1 MNPEIVE
8 QWRGTQIILTD
19 GQMNHRAAAIQTVC
33 DLESQL
39 SELLSV
45 VFVSRNPKVS
55 HEMAIRELY
64 TNERVL
70 SALRKMADVA
80 FFLGL
85 IDSEQRFDLK
95 TLAIL
100 RDRYAHHR
108 DAKQLY
114 DEPDLFALVAKTNLY
129 RNNKQQ
135 LEGFNEEAVLMC
147 IKAQLIFDLRERL
160 KALATSAVQVPSA
173 AKDA

>member
-1 MNPEIVE
+1 MNPEIVQ

-19 GQMNHRAAAIQTVC
+19 GQMNHRATAIQTVC

-39 SELLSV
+39 SELLSA
-45 VFVSRNPKVS
+45 VFVSRNPHVS
-55 HEMAIRELY
+55 HELAVKELY
-64 TNERVL
+64 TDERVL
-70 SALRKMADVA
+70 SSLRKMADVA

-85 IDSEQRFDLK
+85 IDEEQRFDLK

-114 DEPDLFALVAKTNLY
+114 DEPALFALVTKTNLY
-129 RNNKQQ
+129 RKNKLQ
-135 LEGFNEEAVLMC
+135 LEGLNEQAVLMC
-147 IKAQLIFDLRERL
+147 IKAQLIFDLRECL
-160 KALATSAVQVPSA
+160 KSLGTSAV
-173 AKDA
+173 